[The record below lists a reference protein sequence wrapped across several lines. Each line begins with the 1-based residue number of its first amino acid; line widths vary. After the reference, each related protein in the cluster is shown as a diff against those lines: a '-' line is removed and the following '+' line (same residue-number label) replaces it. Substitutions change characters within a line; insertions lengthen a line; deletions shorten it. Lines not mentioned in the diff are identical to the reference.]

1 MGFSRQEYWNGLPLP
16 SLGDFSDSGSKP
28 TPSVSA
34 GRLFAIEP
42 PEKPEIQVNPG
53 KKRILRHSTKE
64 YSSETLLRYYHDEY
78 TYTFVK
84 THKYTTQKVN
94 TSVNYGLL

>member
-1 MGFSRQEYWNGLPLP
+1 MPVFWAAFQTRTGEKHNNDKP
-16 SLGDFSDSGSKP
+16 FSDKRCAQ
-28 TPSVSA
+28 T
-34 GRLFAIEP
+34 
-42 PEKPEIQVNPG
+42 VNAV
-53 KKRILRHSTKE
+53 R
-64 YSSETLLRYYHDEY
+64 LLRYYHDEY